1 MDEEIILGICF
12 LVLFLSILT
21 SPLWITACIAAAAT
35 RKWSKEKTRRAHNDI
50 EGVESDRLVE
60 PSESENEEDFLDSED
75 EDYYRAKQD
84 RKREERQ
91 EREAD
96 LLLGTRAKF
105 FKEWK
110 KCWKTG
116 DKTQLAKE
124 RELKEQDERR
134 KIAME
139 AVREYL
145 RKKGTNDRDKERSW
159 RRVAELWQRC
169 RRRGRY
175 ERVGFC
181 WQTNK

>member
-75 EDYYRAKQD
+75 EDYYRAEQD

-91 EREAD
+91 EQEAD
-96 LLLGTRAKF
+96 LLLSTRAKF

-110 KCWKTG
+110 KCWKSG

-124 RELKEQDERR
+124 REAQDERR
-134 KIAME
+134 KIARE

-145 RKKGTNDRDKERSW
+145 RIQ
-159 RRVAELWQRC
+159 RRKARMTRTKSEAAIELPSYGNAVAE
-169 RRRGRY
+169 GAGTK
-175 ERVGFC
+175 E
-181 WQTNK
+181 